1 MPRAKWQST
10 ATTSTHS
17 MLSSCQTTCRNKI
30 HTYYNKRAGSDE
42 EVSPFFVPLGI
53 LSKKDN
59 PFRIIIWLGQKEKTH
74 FFTNLWFTK
83 LWKSV
88 FFLCYRLKTTL
99 FLANKSFVCSVKG
112 EVWEVVDD
120 VHCLGADVDDSTGN
134 VIVLM
139 EVCARTA

>member
-1 MPRAKWQST
+1 MPRAKWPST

-17 MLSSCQTTCRNKI
+17 MQSSWQATCRNKI

-42 EVSPFFVPLGI
+42 EVSPFFVPLRI
-53 LSKKDN
+53 LSNKDN
-59 PFRIIIWLGQKEKTH
+59 PFRIIIWLGKKKKHTFSQTCDSQSCEKAC
-74 FFTNLWFTK
+74 FF
-83 LWKSV
+83 SV
-88 FFLCYRLKTTL
+88 TTL

-120 VHCLGADVDDSTGN
+120 VHCLGADIDDSTGN